1 MLAQN
6 SQSSSSTSEELDESQ
21 FVVIENL
28 QGDLDKLCP
37 PKIAGL
43 TKEDLLRIAELCCAA
58 YSTDDSIT
66 EIQESCQGHLAT
78 GYSLLPFRDDDSNHA
93 GNIYFKG
100 NEIVVAYRGTWN
112 FSDVTTD
119 LYALLSIPQ
128 FLNNIGRVHKGFYDQ
143 FCESEQF
150 ILDHIKLHCTQ
161 RNIAA
166 QDLKI
171 VVTGHSMG
179 GALATIFALKFALE
193 SPQPNVKV
201 VTFGSPRVFDFPAA
215 DYYNRKIGNDTVRVV
230 QHHIDP
236 VPTMTTGTFGYKHVG
251 LWQLRLELAAGFY
264 PHQILGHIKSIE
276 NLKANE
282 FRTNNS
288 ASVFWPMSHFAG
300 WMNAYVIGTPQ
311 QMIVNILY
319 NRSLDNSAQNNER

>member
-1 MLAQN
+1 MLEQN
-6 SQSSSSTSEELDESQ
+6 LNEELDESQ
-21 FVVIENL
+21 FVLIQDV
-28 QGDLDKLCP
+28 QGELNKLFP
-37 PKIAGL
+37 PKLAGL
-43 TKEDLLRIAELCCAA
+43 TKHDLLRIAELCCAA

-78 GYSLLPFRDDDSNHA
+78 GYSLLPFRDDDSKHA

-112 FSDVTTD
+112 LSDVSTD
-119 LYALLSIPQ
+119 LNALLSIPP

-143 FCESEQF
+143 FCESEKF
-150 ILDHIKLHCTQ
+150 ILDHIKLYCAQ

-166 QDLKI
+166 YDLKV

-193 SPQPNVKV
+193 NPQALIKV
-201 VTFGSPRVFDFPAA
+201 VTFGCPRVFDFPAA
-215 DYYNRKIGNDTVRVV
+215 DYYNRKIGNDTVRIV

-236 VPTMTTGTFGYKHVG
+236 VPTMTTGTLGYKHVG

-264 PHQILGHIKSIE
+264 PHQILGHIKAIE
-276 NLKANE
+276 NLTHDE
-282 FRTNNS
+282 FITNNS
-288 ASVFWPMSHFAG
+288 ASVLWPMTYFSG
-300 WMNAYVIGTPQ
+300 WMNAYVIGVPQ

-319 NRSLDNSAQNNER
+319 NRSLDSSAQNNER